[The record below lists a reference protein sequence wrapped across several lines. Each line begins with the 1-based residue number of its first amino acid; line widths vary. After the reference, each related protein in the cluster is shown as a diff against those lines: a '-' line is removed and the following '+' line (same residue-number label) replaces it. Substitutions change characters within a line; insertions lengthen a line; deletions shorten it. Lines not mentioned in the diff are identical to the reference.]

1 MFGIGTPELVIICIV
16 ALIVL
21 GPKRLPEV
29 ARGIGKALADL
40 RNATS
45 GVTEELRNARVM
57 LEEEA
62 RAVSNSVKEPL
73 TRPAPPNV
81 VAKSEPRVELKDDAG
96 KNEAAADP
104 PLPPASDRDA

>member
-1 MFGIGTPELVIICIV
+1 MFGIGTPELIVIFIV
-16 ALIVL
+16 ALVVL

-29 ARGIGKALADL
+29 ARSLGKALADL

-62 RAVSNSVKEPL
+62 RAVSNSVKQPL
-73 TRPAPPNV
+73 TTPPPPNV
-81 VAKSEPRVELKDDAG
+81 VAKNSVE
-96 KNEAAADP
+96 EAAP
-104 PLPPASDRDA
+104 PSAEATPQTAPVPPTDRRDA